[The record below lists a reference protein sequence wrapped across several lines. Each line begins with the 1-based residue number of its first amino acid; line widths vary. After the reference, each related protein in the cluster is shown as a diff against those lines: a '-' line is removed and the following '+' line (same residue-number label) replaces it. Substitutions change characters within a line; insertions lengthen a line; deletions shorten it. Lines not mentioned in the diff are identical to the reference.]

1 MDEYRGS
8 ADKRFEGT
16 GYFRLEHGPD
26 RWWLVDP
33 SGGAFISIGLNH
45 LDETNL
51 KYDHNINIW
60 RSRYGS
66 RERWIEEGVVKDLDR
81 YGFNTIGWTQEYV
94 SGDWG
99 VALDWFGD
107 PIDLGHSIEKWNAAD
122 YRAAGLPF
130 VLFLRAAE
138 IEDWKGQPAF
148 PDVYS
153 HDFEVYCDY
162 LARSLCVDHAEERNL
177 LGYFLVDIPSW
188 IQHASGRY
196 FPQLLGLE
204 GKALDGKLYD
214 VASKYYET
222 IVTAI
227 RRYDSNHLI
236 LGDRYNG
243 NKGIPSAVLRAM
255 KPFVDVFSVQYF
267 SGPTHEDH
275 VTMRDA
281 LAGWHEETGKPVINA
296 DIGNWVPTKLNPNR
310 SMGLETQAQRA
321 SDYIDAMGTLLDEP
335 WFVGWHW
342 CAYVENTA
350 RGWGIKDPWDEP
362 YTDFVDPVGDFNRA
376 VYERLG
382 R

>member
-1 MDEYRGS
+1 M
-8 ADKRFEGT
+8 
-16 GYFRLEHGPD
+16 
-26 RWWLVDP
+26 
-33 SGGAFISIGLNH
+33 
-45 LDETNL
+45 
-51 KYDHNINIW
+51 
-60 RSRYGS
+60 
-66 RERWIEEGVVKDLDR
+66 
-81 YGFNTIGWTQEYV
+81 
-94 SGDWG
+94 
-99 VALDWFGD
+99 
-107 PIDLGHSIEKWNAAD
+107 
-122 YRAAGLPF
+122 
-130 VLFLRAAE
+130 LFLRVAE

-196 FPQLLGLE
+196 FPQLLGLQGE
-204 GKALDGKLYD
+204 ALDGKLYD

-243 NKGIPSAVLRAM
+243 NKGIPSTVLRAM

-382 R
+382 